1 MQEFIDAVESTY
13 TFIGIGLAVV
23 YLTTLAI
30 WFLRK
35 RSSAVEQWWQ
45 TLKPRIG
52 LPASPRVRKIVIW
65 FVSTFAVLLYIY
77 CTVCTKVDTEV
88 KGEHAPVIWD
98 ILVSFSIK
106 VLPFFVFGCVLS
118 AIIAKL
124 LHKRARLIPTNMFSA
139 GLFASIMP
147 ICSCAAVPFSYSL
160 LATKRVPL
168 RAVVCFMVI
177 VPVLNPFVISF
188 SYGVLGWEYTM
199 WRIVAVWV
207 LAYLAGFIVERFAG
221 QIDQEESGIGATSCK
236 GCSGGMSINGEE
248 PIWESSFKLM
258 AYLTPYI
265 IVGTILGALITVYMP
280 PRLVGDYL
288 SSNFLGLILASG
300 IGLPLFLCSGEDVL
314 MLEPLMKLGLPMGHA
329 IALTIAG
336 NGICVSSIALLF
348 PLFGKRAT
356 WIIVAVFLF
365 GSIALG
371 LGINAVSP
379 LLH

>member
-13 TFIGIGLAVV
+13 TYIGIVLSVV
-23 YLTTLAI
+23 YLSTLAI
-30 WFLRK
+30 WFMRK
-35 RSSAVEQWWQ
+35 RSSAVERWWQ
-45 TLKPRIG
+45 SLRPRVG

-65 FVSTFAVLLYIY
+65 TVSVFAVLLYIY

-88 KGEHAPVIWD
+88 QGEHAPVIWD

-106 VLPFFVFGCVLS
+106 VLPFFVLGCVLS
-118 AIIAKL
+118 AIIAKI
-124 LHKRARLIPTNMFSA
+124 LHKRARLIPTNMFTA

-188 SYGVLGWEYTM
+188 SYGVLGWEYTLL
-199 WRIVAVWV
+199 RIVAVWV
-207 LAYLAGFIVERFAG
+207 LAYVAGFLVEWLAG
-221 QIDQEESGIGATSCK
+221 QIDEADPEAGRISCK

-265 IVGTILGALITVYMP
+265 ILGTILGALITVYLP

-288 SSNFLGLILASG
+288 SSDFFGLVLASG

-314 MLEPLMKLGLPMGHA
+314 MLEPLMKMGLPMGHA

-356 WIIVAVFLF
+356 WVVFLF
-365 GSIALG
+365 GSIAIG
-371 LGINAVSP
+371 LGINAIYP
-379 LLH
+379 LLS